1 MLFTWCAN
9 HSLTDIVTTY
19 RDPNGHP
26 LLVRT

>member
-9 HSLTDIVTTY
+9 HSLTDIAATY

-26 LLVRT
+26 LVVQT